1 MIPIQ
6 KKITLVNRTLAT
18 SRKIEWI
25 VIHYVGAVST
35 AENNVNYFYDKN
47 VGKSAHYFID
57 ENEIWQCVEE
67 KDMSWH
73 CGAEVY
79 YNECRNSNS
88 IGIEMCCKRDENG
101 ELYVDAT
108 TIQNTIYLVRDIMK
122 KYAINIENVVRHYDV
137 TRKVCPVP
145 FVEEE
150 SLWIRFKRRLEVMEI
165 TDVNEA
171 LKYLEEKG
179 RVTSR
184 EYWEKT
190 IDCVKNQEFVFLKW
204 ANDLKELLG

>member
-67 KDMSWH
+67 KDISWH
-73 CGAEVY
+73 
-79 YNECRNSNS
+79 
-88 IGIEMCCKRDENG
+88 ENG